1 MLALLRYVAES
12 ALPAPRRRRAC
23 RERPSTRQR
32 GPRLMKLPFDRRPRD
47 VYLRRALTPAP
58 WCPER
63 SFTRPTHLTR
73 KGVPGERVG
82 GLASKKRAQAAVDRV
97 RPPVNTSQ
105 RLL

>member
-1 MLALLRYVAES
+1 MLALLRFIAES
-12 ALPAPRRRRAC
+12 ALPAPRHRRAC

-32 GPRLMKLPFDRRPRD
+32 EPRLMKLPFDRRPRD

-58 WCPER
+58 CCPER
-63 SFTRPTHLTR
+63 SFTRPTHLA
-73 KGVPGERVG
+73 KMGGSGERVG
-82 GLASKKRAQAAVDRV
+82 GLASKKRAQAAVDRI

>member
-1 MLALLRYVAES
+1 
-12 ALPAPRRRRAC
+12 
-23 RERPSTRQR
+23 
-32 GPRLMKLPFDRRPRD
+32 MKLSFDMRPRD
-47 VYLRRALTPAP
+47 VYLRRALTPASC
-58 WCPER
+58 CPER